1 MKTRIFLLVSVSILV
16 TLNILIYQ
24 KQSTLSSAS
33 TVLLR
38 LAPVDPRSLMQ
49 GDYMRLRYEVAQ
61 DATAALSA
69 VEHEASDGKLVIAV
83 DQNRV
88 ARFIR
93 VYQGEAL
100 APGELLLR
108 YRKRGEVRLGA
119 ESFFF
124 EEGKASLYEQA
135 RYGELKVTANGDSI
149 MVGLRNENLEL
160 LGEQF

>member
-1 MKTRIFLLVSVSILV
+1 MKTRIFLLVSVSIIV
-16 TLNILIYQ
+16 TLNFLIYQ
-24 KQSTLSSAS
+24 KQSALNSGS

-49 GDYMRLRYEVAQ
+49 GDYMRLRYGLVE
-61 DATAALSA
+61 DATTALGA
-69 VEHEASDGKLVIAV
+69 VSEHEASDGKLVITL

-88 ARFIR
+88 ARFVR
-93 VYQGEAL
+93 VYRGEAL

-149 MVGLRNENLEL
+149 LVGLRNENLEL
-160 LGEQF
+160 LGS